1 MFTQTQGPAKARVDL
16 EVNLRIKVEVEVK
29 AKVEVKVKV
38 EIKVETGDLC
48 LQMKVVC
55 IGFHS
60 LAVFILRICINYFSS
75 GEKMQEE
82 GWRKRISPLPV
93 VTPLLRNLLPYVVPY
108 VINYTAR
115 FCLCRY

>member
-1 MFTQTQGPAKARVDL
+1 MFTQTQGPVKARVDL

-60 LAVFILRICINYFSS
+60 LAVFILRICIKFFSS

-82 GWRKRISPLPV
+82 EDFSF
-93 VTPLLRNLLPYVVPY
+93 TCC
-108 VINYTAR
+108 YTSLEELAAV
-115 FCLCRY
+115 CRAICD